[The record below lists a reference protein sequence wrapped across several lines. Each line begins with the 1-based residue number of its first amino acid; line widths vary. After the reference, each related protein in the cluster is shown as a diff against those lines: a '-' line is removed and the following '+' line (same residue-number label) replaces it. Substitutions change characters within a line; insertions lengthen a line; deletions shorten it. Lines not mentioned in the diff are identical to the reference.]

1 MLNYIEY
8 LNVPSQIA
16 IALIAVLFVLQL
28 IGEFLNF
35 KGKAVPEIMSIRK
48 YFAKKKSERKVI
60 RELPNT
66 IQDLKNIVNNIDK
79 HYNADNI
86 SMRDKWIDSVNNKL
100 MMEDKLVRDLD
111 KKLDEANKDIVSILV
126 DNKRDTIIDFASRVS
141 NSSVLVTK
149 EQFNRVFKLYK
160 EYEDLISKNGLTN
173 GEVDIAYRIIVESY
187 EEHLSN
193 HTFIEDTRGW

>member
-48 YFAKKKSERKVI
+48 YFARKKSERKVI
-60 RELPNT
+60 RELPDT

-111 KKLDEANKDIVSILV
+111 KKIDEANKDIVSILV
-126 DNKRDTIIDFASRVS
+126 DNKRDTIINFASRVS
-141 NSSVLVTK
+141 NANVLVTK
-149 EQFNRVFKLYK
+149 EQFNRIFKLYK
-160 EYEDLISKNGLTN
+160 EYEDLIVKNGLTN

>member
-8 LNVPSQIA
+8 LNIQSQIA

-35 KGKAVPEIMSIRK
+35 KGKAVPEIMSVRK
-48 YFAKKKSERKVI
+48 YFARKKYERKVI
-60 RELPNT
+60 RELPDT

-79 HYNADNI
+79 HYSADNI
-86 SMRDKWIDSVNNKL
+86 SMRDKWIDSVNKKL
-100 MMEDKLVRDLD
+100 NMEDELVRDLN
-111 KKLDEANKDIVSILV
+111 KKFDEANKDIVSILV
-126 DNKRDTIIDFASRVS
+126 DNKRNTIIDFASRVS

-149 EQFNRVFKLYK
+149 EQFNRVFKIYK

>member
-48 YFAKKKSERKVI
+48 YFARKKSERKVI
-60 RELPNT
+60 KELPDT
-66 IQDLKNIVNNIDK
+66 IQDLKNIVNNINK
-79 HYNADNI
+79 HYSSDNI
-86 SMRDKWIDSVNNKL
+86 SMRDKWIDSVNKKL
-100 MMEDKLVRDLD
+100 NMEDKLVRDLY
-111 KKLDEANKDIVSILV
+111 KKIDEANKDIVSILV

-141 NSSVLVTK
+141 NSGVLVTK
-149 EQFNRVFKLYK
+149 EQFNRIFKLYK
-160 EYEDLISKNGLTN
+160 EYEDLVSKNGITN

>member
-48 YFAKKKSERKVI
+48 YFERKKYERKVI
-60 RELPNT
+60 RELPDT

-86 SMRDKWIDSVNNKL
+86 SMRDKWIDSVNKKL
-100 MMEDKLVRDLD
+100 NMEDELVRDLN

-126 DNKRDTIIDFASRVS
+126 DNKRNTIIDFASRVS
-141 NSSVLVTK
+141 NSSALVTK
-149 EQFNRVFKLYK
+149 EQFNRVFKIYK
-160 EYEDLISKNGLTN
+160 EYEDLISNNGLTN

>member
-48 YFAKKKSERKVI
+48 YFARKKSERKVI

-66 IQDLKNIVNNIDK
+66 IQDLKNMVNNIDK

-111 KKLDEANKDIVSILV
+111 KKLDEANKDIASILV

>member
-48 YFAKKKSERKVI
+48 YFARKKSERKVI

-187 EEHLSN
+187 EGHLSN
-193 HTFIEDTRGW
+193 HTFIEDARGW

>member
-35 KGKAVPEIMSIRK
+35 KGKAVPEIMSVRR
-48 YFAKKKSERKVI
+48 YFARKRTERKVI
-60 RELPNT
+60 RELPDT
-66 IQDLKNIVNNIDK
+66 IQDLKNIVNNINE
-79 HYNADNI
+79 HYSADNI
-86 SMRDKWIDSVNNKL
+86 SMRDKWIDSVNKKL
-100 MMEDKLVRDLD
+100 NVEDELVRDLN

-126 DNKRDTIIDFASRVS
+126 DNKRDTIINFASRVS
-141 NSSVLVTK
+141 NSNVLVTK
-149 EQFNRVFKLYK
+149 EQFSRIFKLYK
-160 EYEDLISKNGLTN
+160 EYEDLISENCLTN

>member
-48 YFAKKKSERKVI
+48 YFARKKSERKVI
-60 RELPNT
+60 KELPDT
-66 IQDLKNIVNNIDK
+66 IQDLKNIVNNINK
-79 HYNADNI
+79 HYSSDNI
-86 SMRDKWIDSVNNKL
+86 FMRDKWIDSVNKKL
-100 MMEDKLVRDLD
+100 NMEDKLVRDLY
-111 KKLDEANKDIVSILV
+111 KKIDEANKDIVSILV

-141 NSSVLVTK
+141 NSGVLVTK
-149 EQFNRVFKLYK
+149 EQFNRIFKLYK
-160 EYEDLISKNGLTN
+160 EYEDLVSKNGITN

>member
-8 LNVPSQIA
+8 LNIQSQIA

-35 KGKAVPEIMSIRK
+35 KGKAVPEIMSVRR
-48 YFAKKKSERKVI
+48 YFARKKSERKVI
-60 RELPNT
+60 RELPDT
-66 IQDLKNIVNNIDK
+66 IQDLKDIVNNINE
-79 HYNADNI
+79 HYNEDNI
-86 SMRDKWIDSVNNKL
+86 SKRDKWIDSVNNKL
-100 MMEDKLVRDLD
+100 MLEDKLVRDLD

-126 DNKRDTIIDFASRVS
+126 DSKRDTIIDFASKVS
-141 NSSVLVTK
+141 NSNALVTK
-149 EQFNRVFKLYK
+149 EQFNRIFKLYK

>member
-48 YFAKKKSERKVI
+48 YFARKKSERKVI

-79 HYNADNI
+79 HYSADNI
-86 SMRDKWIDSVNNKL
+86 VMRDKWIDSVNNKL

-141 NSSVLVTK
+141 NSSVLATK

>member
-8 LNVPSQIA
+8 LNIQSQIA

-48 YFAKKKSERKVI
+48 YFARKKSERKVI
-60 RELPNT
+60 RELPDT
-66 IQDLKNIVNNIDK
+66 IQELKDIVNNINE
-79 HYNADNI
+79 HYNEDNI
-86 SMRDKWIDSVNNKL
+86 SKRDKWIDSVNDKI
-100 MMEDKLVRDLD
+100 MTEDKFIRDLD

-126 DNKRDTIIDFASRVS
+126 DSKRDTIIDFASKVS
-141 NSSVLVTK
+141 NSKALVTK

-160 EYEDLISKNGLTN
+160 EYEDLISDNGLTN

>member
-48 YFAKKKSERKVI
+48 YFSRKKLERKVI
-60 RELPNT
+60 RELPDT

-86 SMRDKWIDSVNNKL
+86 SMRDKWIDNVNNKL

-141 NSSVLVTK
+141 NSNVLVTK

-187 EEHLSN
+187 EDHLSN

>member
-48 YFAKKKSERKVI
+48 YFSRKKLERKVI
-60 RELPNT
+60 RELPDT

-86 SMRDKWIDSVNNKL
+86 STRDKWIDNVNNKL

-141 NSSVLVTK
+141 NSNVLVTK

-187 EEHLSN
+187 EDHLSN

>member
-8 LNVPSQIA
+8 LNIPSQIA

-48 YFAKKKSERKVI
+48 YFARKKSERKVI
-60 RELPNT
+60 KELPDT
-66 IQDLKNIVNNIDK
+66 IQDLKNIVNNINK
-79 HYNADNI
+79 HYSSDNI
-86 SMRDKWIDSVNNKL
+86 SMRDKWIDSVNKKL
-100 MMEDKLVRDLD
+100 NMEDKLVRDLY
-111 KKLDEANKDIVSILV
+111 KKIDEENKDIVSILV

-141 NSSVLVTK
+141 NSGVLVTK
-149 EQFNRVFKLYK
+149 EQFNRIFKLYK
-160 EYEDLISKNGLTN
+160 EYEDLISKNGITN

>member
-48 YFAKKKSERKVI
+48 YFARKKSERKVI
-60 RELPNT
+60 RELPDT

-86 SMRDKWIDSVNNKL
+86 SMRDKWVDSVNNKL

>member
-48 YFAKKKSERKVI
+48 YFARKKSERKVI
-60 RELPNT
+60 RELPET

-79 HYNADNI
+79 HYNTDNI
-86 SMRDKWIDSVNNKL
+86 SMRDKWIDSVNSKL
-100 MMEDKLVRDLD
+100 IMEDKLVRDLN

-126 DNKRDTIIDFASRVS
+126 DNKRNTIIDFASRVS

-149 EQFNRVFKLYK
+149 EQFNRAFKIYK

>member
-48 YFAKKKSERKVI
+48 YFARKKSERKVI
-60 RELPNT
+60 RELPDT

-86 SMRDKWIDSVNNKL
+86 FMRDKWIDSVNKKL
-100 MMEDKLVRDLD
+100 NMEDKLVRDLY
-111 KKLDEANKDIVSILV
+111 KKIDEANKDIVSIIV

-160 EYEDLISKNGLTN
+160 EYEDLISKNGITN

>member
-48 YFAKKKSERKVI
+48 YFARKKSERKVI
-60 RELPNT
+60 RELPDT

-86 SMRDKWIDSVNNKL
+86 SMRDKWIDSVNKKL
-100 MMEDKLVRDLD
+100 NMEDKLVRDLY
-111 KKLDEANKDIVSILV
+111 KKIDEANKDIVSILV

-160 EYEDLISKNGLTN
+160 EYEDLISKNGITN

-187 EEHLSN
+187 EERLSN

>member
-48 YFAKKKSERKVI
+48 YFSRKKLERKVI
-60 RELPNT
+60 RELPDT

-86 SMRDKWIDSVNNKL
+86 STRDKWIDSVNNKL

-111 KKLDEANKDIVSILV
+111 KKLDAANKDIVSILV

-141 NSSVLVTK
+141 NSNVLVTK
-149 EQFNRVFKLYK
+149 EQFNRIFKLYK

-187 EEHLSN
+187 EDHLSN

>member
-48 YFAKKKSERKVI
+48 YFARKKSERKVI

-79 HYNADNI
+79 HYSADNI
-86 SMRDKWIDSVNNKL
+86 AIRDKWIDSVNNKL

>member
-48 YFAKKKSERKVI
+48 YFARKKSERKVI

-79 HYNADNI
+79 HYNVDNI

>member
-48 YFAKKKSERKVI
+48 YFARKKSERKVI
-60 RELPNT
+60 RELPDT

-86 SMRDKWIDSVNNKL
+86 SMRDKWVDSVNNKL
-100 MMEDKLVRDLD
+100 MLEDKLVRELD

-126 DNKRDTIIDFASRVS
+126 DNKRDTIIDFASKVS

>member
-48 YFAKKKSERKVI
+48 YFARKKSERKVI

-86 SMRDKWIDSVNNKL
+86 AMRDKWIDNVNNKL

-126 DNKRDTIIDFASRVS
+126 DNKRDTIIDFASRAS
-141 NSSVLVTK
+141 NSSLLVTK

>member
-48 YFAKKKSERKVI
+48 YFARKKSERKVI

-141 NSSVLVTK
+141 NSSVFVTK

>member
-48 YFAKKKSERKVI
+48 YFARKKSERKVI

-86 SMRDKWIDSVNNKL
+86 AMRDKWIDSVNNKL

>member
-48 YFAKKKSERKVI
+48 YFARKKSERKVI

-86 SMRDKWIDSVNNKL
+86 SMRDKWVDSVNNKL

-111 KKLDEANKDIVSILV
+111 KKLDEANKDIASILV

>member
-48 YFAKKKSERKVI
+48 YFSRKKSERKVI

-66 IQDLKNIVNNIDK
+66 IQDLKNIVNNIDE
-79 HYNADNI
+79 HYSADNI
-86 SMRDKWIDSVNNKL
+86 SMRNEWIDSVNSKL
-100 MMEDKLVRDLD
+100 AAEDKLVRKLD

-126 DNKRDTIIDFASRVS
+126 DNKRDTIIDFASKVS

-160 EYEDLISKNGLTN
+160 EYKDLISKNGLTN

>member
-48 YFAKKKSERKVI
+48 YFARKKSERKVI

-149 EQFNRVFKLYK
+149 EQFDRVFKLYK

>member
-48 YFAKKKSERKVI
+48 YFARKKSERKVI

-86 SMRDKWIDSVNNKL
+86 SMRDKWIDAVNNKF
-100 MMEDKLVRDLD
+100 MAEDKLVRDLD

-141 NSSVLVTK
+141 NHSVLVTK

-160 EYEDLISKNGLTN
+160 EYEDLINKNGLTN

>member
-16 IALIAVLFVLQL
+16 IALITVLFVLQL

-48 YFAKKKSERKVI
+48 YFARKKSERKVI

-100 MMEDKLVRDLD
+100 MMEHKLVRDLD

-126 DNKRDTIIDFASRVS
+126 DNKRDIIIDFASRVS

>member
-48 YFAKKKSERKVI
+48 YFSRKKSERKVI

-79 HYNADNI
+79 HYSTDNI
-86 SMRDKWIDSVNNKL
+86 SMRNKWIDSVNSKL
-100 MMEDKLVRDLD
+100 TTEDKLVRELD

>member
-48 YFAKKKSERKVI
+48 YFARKKSERKVI
-60 RELPNT
+60 RELPDT

-86 SMRDKWIDSVNNKL
+86 SMRDKWIDSVNKKL
-100 MMEDKLVRDLD
+100 NMEDKLVRDLH
-111 KKLDEANKDIVSILV
+111 KKIDEANKDIVSILV

-160 EYEDLISKNGLTN
+160 EYEDLISKNGITN

-187 EEHLSN
+187 EDHLSN

>member
-48 YFAKKKSERKVI
+48 YFARKKSERKVI

-79 HYNADNI
+79 HYSADNI
-86 SMRDKWIDSVNNKL
+86 AMRDKWVDSVNNKL

-111 KKLDEANKDIVSILV
+111 KKLDEANKDIASILV

>member
-35 KGKAVPEIMSIRK
+35 KGKAVPEIMIIRK
-48 YFAKKKSERKVI
+48 YFARKKYERKVI
-60 RELPNT
+60 RELPDT

-79 HYNADNI
+79 HYSADNI
-86 SMRDKWIDSVNNKL
+86 SMRDKWIDSVNKQLN
-100 MMEDKLVRDLD
+100 MEDKLVRDLN

-126 DNKRDTIIDFASRVS
+126 DNKRNTIIDFASRVS

-149 EQFNRVFKLYK
+149 EQFNRVFKIYK
-160 EYEDLISKNGLTN
+160 EYEDLISNNGLTN

>member
-48 YFAKKKSERKVI
+48 YFARKKSERKVI

-100 MMEDKLVRDLD
+100 MTEDKLVRDLD

-126 DNKRDTIIDFASRVS
+126 DNKRDTIIDFASKVS

-160 EYEDLISKNGLTN
+160 EYEDLISKNGLIN

>member
-48 YFAKKKSERKVI
+48 YFARKKSERKVI

-79 HYNADNI
+79 HYDADNI

>member
-8 LNVPSQIA
+8 LNVPSQMA

-48 YFAKKKSERKVI
+48 YFARKKSERKVI
-60 RELPNT
+60 RELPET

-100 MMEDKLVRDLD
+100 IMEDKLVRDLD

>member
-48 YFAKKKSERKVI
+48 YFARKKSERKVI

-86 SMRDKWIDSVNNKL
+86 SMRDKWIDSVDNKF

>member
-48 YFAKKKSERKVI
+48 YFARKKSERKVI

-86 SMRDKWIDSVNNKL
+86 SMRDKWIDTVNNKL
-100 MMEDKLVRDLD
+100 MAEDKLVRDLD

-141 NSSVLVTK
+141 NHSVLVTK

-160 EYEDLISKNGLTN
+160 EYEDLINKNGLTN